1 LSLTKEIVKVQYI
14 HTIKIEKDM
23 SNTGKYKKKQA
34 VLEARRK
41 AFDTQKNKQG
51 YKRPGSQQGNW

>member
-1 LSLTKEIVKVQYI
+1 
-14 HTIKIEKDM
+14 M
-23 SNTGKYKKKQA
+23 SNVGKHKKKIA

-51 YKRPGSQQGNW
+51 CKRPGSQKGNW

>member
-1 LSLTKEIVKVQYI
+1 
-14 HTIKIEKDM
+14 M
-23 SNTGKYKKKQA
+23 SNTGKYKKKIA

-51 YKRPGSQQGNW
+51 CKRPGSQKGNW